1 MNSDVG
7 SAVAHAK
14 ELVGIEFAKHRA
26 LNSSDARAL
35 EIVAIELELSLADCA
50 AVIGREDLLGGLG
63 KSWKIE
69 LPATNSPEL
78 RRP

>member
-1 MNSDVG
+1 MNSDKG

-14 ELVGIEFAKHRA
+14 ELVRIEFAEQRA
-26 LNSSDARAL
+26 LHSSEARAL

-50 AVIGREDLLGGLG
+50 AVLGRKDLLGGLG

-69 LPATNSPEL
+69 LPATNSPGL